1 MQKSILYGMEITQIQ
16 SPIKP
21 LFCEN
26 CLPRQRR
33 KNMKR
38 KILCL
43 LLALILAVGALPVM
57 GTPAQAAG
65 NGVAQ
70 KISQLRSKFPHH
82 AYWNHWIDNW
92 NQSGDALMQ
101 RGDESYQDSVTQ
113 SQCANHNGVSIPG
126 FDCNYFDGGIQCWG
140 FAGKI
145 FYDIFGVRK
154 SQMARRTDLA
164 NISVGDY
171 VRFGSDGNGHS
182 AVVIGRNGDSL
193 TLVEG
198 NFNNR
203 CMINWDRQIN
213 LWNGDPYVG
222 KIAYF
227 CHASNYDT
235 VNGSSPAPTPSTLTL
250 DPPTLI
256 YADDTNAQVESYI
269 RNGGNPVYCSQFG
282 LKVWEKA
289 TGNLIVDHKE
299 DISAGAQ
306 GKAFIQIWVNLTREL
321 GITLKPGTEY
331 EWQYSAITD
340 GKTINSEKRTYK
352 TTGPTPTPVPTP
364 TPAKF
369 EFKVDDVKYDD
380 VTSTNA
386 VVRIHYSIKNSD
398 KINPALYKACGIV
411 VYKLNADGTREK
423 VGLAGHPYTP
433 EDLKEGAHIISF
445 DLNASGIQLEPGTNY
460 RIDGTCDTISLV
472 GFSRRDLTTPAESAT
487 PSPSPTPSDSP
498 SPSPT
503 PSASPRPGD
512 DDEPSVQIMVI
523 GDYNQSMEYEIGAL
537 PWKVTG
543 MHIVVEKDGQVIYDQ
558 EYDTFFKYTFP
569 GPGSYRVYGKATS
582 LVDGTVVTS
591 EVYTVTIPGSVDPGT
606 PTPNPD
612 PTSNPWGPTP
622 EPDPTP
628 VPDPSPVTFSDVS
641 ATAYYANAVS
651 WAVNNG
657 ITSGIGNG
665 KFGPDVSCTRGQMV
679 VFLWKNQGQP
689 EPQPAANPFVDVKE
703 SDYFYKAVLWAAQNN
718 ISAGTDETHFSPNLK
733 CTRAQ
738 AVTFLW
744 RVEGN
749 PEAETRRSFSDVS
762 PKSYYAKAVDWAV
775 EYGVTSGIGNGK
787 FGPNVTCSRGQ
798 IVTFLYAAR

>member
-26 CLPRQRR
+26 RLPRQRR

-227 CHASNYDT
+227 CHASNYDA
-235 VNGSSPAPTPSTLTL
+235 VNGSSPTPTPSTLTL

-299 DISAGAQ
+299 DISASAQ

-352 TTGPTPTPVPTP
+352 TTGPTPTPVPVPTSSPTPPPTPSPTP
-364 TPAKF
+364 TP
-369 EFKVDDVKYDD
+369 
-380 VTSTNA
+380 
-386 VVRIHYSIKNSD
+386 
-398 KINPALYKACGIV
+398 
-411 VYKLNADGTREK
+411 
-423 VGLAGHPYTP
+423 
-433 EDLKEGAHIISF
+433 
-445 DLNASGIQLEPGTNY
+445 
-460 RIDGTCDTISLV
+460 
-472 GFSRRDLTTPAESAT
+472 
-487 PSPSPTPSDSP
+487 SPIPSDSP

-503 PSASPRPGD
+503 PSASPSPRPGD

-543 MHIVVEKDGQVIYDQ
+543 MHIVVEKDGQEIYNQ

-569 GPGSYRVYGKATS
+569 GPGAYRVYGRATS
-582 LVDGTVVTS
+582 TVDGTVVTS
-591 EVYTVTIPGSVDPGT
+591 EVYTVTIPGSTDPSTPTPDPWTPTPDPWT

-612 PTSNPWGPTP
+612 PTPNPWGPTP

-628 VPDPSPVTFSDVS
+628 VPDPSPVTFSDVPAS
-641 ATAYYANAVS
+641 AYYANAVS

-679 VFLWKNQGQP
+679 VFLWKSQGQP
-689 EPQPAANPFVDVKE
+689 EPQSTVNPFADVKE

-762 PKSYYAKAVDWAV
+762 SKSYYAKAVDWAV
-775 EYGVTSGIGNGK
+775 EYGVTSGVGNGR